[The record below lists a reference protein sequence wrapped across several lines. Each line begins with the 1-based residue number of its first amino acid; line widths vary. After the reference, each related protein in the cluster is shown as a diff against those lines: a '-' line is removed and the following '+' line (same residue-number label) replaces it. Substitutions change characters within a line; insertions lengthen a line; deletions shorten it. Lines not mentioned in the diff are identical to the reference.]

1 MVGGKVERSMVIRMK
16 DIEALQTIEKYGIV
30 AIVRGTEINQM
41 KRIAAALYEGGVR
54 VIEVTFNT
62 EKAESLLKELTDEFS
77 DRMLIG
83 AGTIL
88 DSESAR
94 TAILAG
100 AKFILS
106 PSLNPEVLKIC
117 QRYSIL
123 AVPGVMT
130 PTEAVQAWELGARMI
145 KIFPAVNLGP
155 SYVKQ
160 ILGPLNQL
168 NIMVVGGINENNLG
182 AFLENGASCA
192 GIGGDL
198 VNKQEI
204 EEGKYEELVQKA
216 VRFQSIFE
224 NKKMNGGKE

>member
-1 MVGGKVERSMVIRMK
+1 MK